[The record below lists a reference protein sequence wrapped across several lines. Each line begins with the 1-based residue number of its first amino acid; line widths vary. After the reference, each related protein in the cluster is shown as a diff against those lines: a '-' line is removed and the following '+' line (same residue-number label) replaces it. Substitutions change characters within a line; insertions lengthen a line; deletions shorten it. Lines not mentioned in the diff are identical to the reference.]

1 VAPPEEWSLNKPPA
15 RGEVVV
21 QGVGDLLTS
30 MARCCKPLPYDPIIG
45 FVTRGRGVTVHQR
58 DCANIRSMND
68 QEQKR
73 LVEVHWSERHETLYP
88 VDFQVYAADRKGLLR
103 DISSILTNEEVDVI
117 GVNTHSDRTQDRA
130 TMRFTVEVTD
140 MAQLSRLL
148 LKVEQLPDVIEVYR
162 LVD

>member
-1 VAPPEEWSLNKPPA
+1 
-15 RGEVVV
+15 
-21 QGVGDLLTS
+21 

-45 FVTRGRGVTVHQR
+45 FVTRGRGVTVHRR

-73 LVEVHWSERHETLYP
+73 LVEVHWSERHETVYP